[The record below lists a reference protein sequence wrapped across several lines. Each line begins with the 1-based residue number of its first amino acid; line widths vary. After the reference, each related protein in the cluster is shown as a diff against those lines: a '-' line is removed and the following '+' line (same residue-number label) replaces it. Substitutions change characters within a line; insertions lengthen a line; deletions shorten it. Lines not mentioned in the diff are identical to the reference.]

1 MLPLTDNICVVVLT
15 LVLKIALNNTADTA
29 SEAAS
34 GTNLDATSG
43 GVNNEEV

>member
-1 MLPLTDNICVVVLT
+1 MTPATDDRCVVVLT
-15 LVLKIALNNTADTA
+15 MLLKLALNDTADTA